1 MIKIKEKKWFL
12 STQPFLTNCLLKWQK
27 CEYGLHKF
35 ITSGSK
41 AEHAVQSYAAG
52 VGGLG
57 TWVYGLYLQYA
68 DHMTWLHYPHWSKER
83 MEKNQLTPNL
93 R

>member
-1 MIKIKEKKWFL
+1 M
-12 STQPFLTNCLLKWQK
+12 N
-27 CEYGLHKF
+27 
-35 ITSGSK
+35 K

-57 TWVYGLYLQYA
+57 ALGPGDMGYGLYLQYA
-68 DHMTWLHYPHWSKER
+68 DHMAELHGPYWSKRRE
-83 MEKNQLTPNL
+83 EKNQLKTNL